1 MDFSG
6 IYAFAVFLVGL
17 AVYALILTLQYQ
29 IIKRGLYCNPHA
41 VNFRARYA
49 VLSTFLIQFV
59 VLLGFGLLPKMA
71 TTVVAAVV
79 LNILLGFLWLFFVAT
94 NADQMWQS
102 SRQKRW
108 LLWPLTAASVLSVI
122 IGFLNI

>member
-1 MDFSG
+1 M
-6 IYAFAVFLVGL
+6 
-17 AVYALILTLQYQ
+17 
-29 IIKRGLYCNPHA
+29 
-41 VNFRARYA
+41 
-49 VLSTFLIQFV
+49 IQFV
-59 VLLGFGLLPKMA
+59 VLLGFGLPPKMA
-71 TTVVAAVV
+71 ATIVAAVV

-94 NADQMWQS
+94 NADQMWRS